1 MQRLTH
7 ITPAELGGKAHQSQ
21 DIDNKLDQWLMYA
34 MFVCSCPPVARE
46 STKDLYNLI
55 FPSLKSGSDAHVV
68 RAPHLTH
75 QLVYLLKH
83 SMSKDEE
90 LHVYFMYCFV
100 FISMFSKP
108 KFIKEQSE
116 NIFCALWFYNILF
129 FFSYE
134 KLFLVP

>member
-46 STKDLYNLI
+46 STKDLYSLI

-68 RAPHLTH
+68 RAPLLTC
-75 QLVYLLKH
+75 QLVYLLKQ

-90 LHVYFMYCFV
+90 LHACLMYCLY
-100 FISMFSKP
+100 ISMFSKP
-108 KFIKEQSE
+108 KSLKNNLRIVFVLLSFLQYS
-116 NIFCALWFYNILF
+116 NIFCMKNYF
-129 FFSYE
+129 
-134 KLFLVP
+134 